1 MRIASVIVKLVF
13 ILSLPA
19 LFISAG
25 LAWGFNSLWLYEYGF
40 QKYDVSQ
47 STGLPEAELEKA
59 ARGLIGYFNSTEEY
73 VHITVTNQTGNTFE
87 LFTPDEQVHFR
98 DVRGLVWLDY
108 RVLLASLIVVLIY
121 TLFSIF
127 RKRGLYH
134 RQLAGAVIWGSRLTL
149 ILLVV
154 LGIAAVLDFDRLFL
168 QFHFL
173 AFTNTLWSAQGYML
187 LLFPGGFWFDAA
199 LICGAFIAG
208 LALVFNIL
216 SRVYLRAGRKTN
228 SGILPEA

>member
-1 MRIASVIVKLVF
+1 
-13 ILSLPA
+13 
-19 LFISAG
+19 
-25 LAWGFNSLWLYEYGF
+25 
-40 QKYDVSQ
+40 
-47 STGLPEAELEKA
+47 
-59 ARGLIGYFNSTEEY
+59 
-73 VHITVTNQTGNTFE
+73 
-87 LFTPDEQVHFR
+87 
-98 DVRGLVWLDY
+98 
-108 RVLLASLIVVLIY
+108 
-121 TLFSIF
+121 
-127 RKRGLYH
+127 
-134 RQLAGAVIWGSRLTL
+134 LTL